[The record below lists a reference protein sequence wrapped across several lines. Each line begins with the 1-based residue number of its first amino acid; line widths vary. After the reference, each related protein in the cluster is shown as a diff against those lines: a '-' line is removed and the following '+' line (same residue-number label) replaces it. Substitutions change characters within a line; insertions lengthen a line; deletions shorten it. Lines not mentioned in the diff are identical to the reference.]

1 MRKALINKI
10 MNNLRTKK
18 SLSKTMLNK
27 MGSSKMISRKTN
39 LVLLSNMGMRRFNK
53 MKRVEK
59 ILIKSFKMIKN

>member
-10 MNNLRTKK
+10 MNNLKTKK

>member
-1 MRKALINKI
+1 MRKALIKKI
-10 MNNLRTKK
+10 MNNLKTKK

>member
-10 MNNLRTKK
+10 MNNLKTKK

-27 MGSSKMISRKTN
+27 MGSNKMISRKTN